1 MIEVIPAIIARDFEE
16 LQEKVK
22 KVEPYVEWVQ
32 LDIMDGQFVDNSTW
46 NNPAELKNLEIQV
59 KLEVHLMIAN
69 PEEYI
74 DEWIESGVQRIIFHF
89 ESTQQPQEVITKIKK
104 ASLMVGLAINPET
117 PIEKV
122 DDFIDQLDLVLVMT
136 VQPGRSGQKLL
147 EKTLDKI
154 KQLRDKY
161 EDVNIMVDGG
171 INLETAPKVIQAG
184 ANLLASGS
192 AVFKSDDIEKNIKEL
207 KSCQ

>member
-69 PEEYI
+69 PEEHI

-89 ESTQQPQEVITKIKK
+89 ESTQQPQEVIAKIKK

-192 AVFKSDDIEKNIKEL
+192 AVFKNDDIEKNIKEL